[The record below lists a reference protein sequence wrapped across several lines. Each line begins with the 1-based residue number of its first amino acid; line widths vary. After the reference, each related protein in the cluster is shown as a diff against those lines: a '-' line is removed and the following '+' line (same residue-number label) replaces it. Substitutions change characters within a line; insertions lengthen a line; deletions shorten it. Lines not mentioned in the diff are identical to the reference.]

1 MDVSHE
7 VLKAGIKNTSF
18 KDLMT
23 CSRVEMFVFQGT
35 TCFLL
40 QLLYYIS

>member
-7 VLKAGIKNTSF
+7 VLKAGIENTSF
-18 KDLMT
+18 KDVMT
-23 CSRVEMFVFQGT
+23 CNQVEMFVFQGA

-40 QLLYYIS
+40 QLL

>member
-7 VLKAGIKNTSF
+7 VLRAGIKNTSF
-18 KDLMT
+18 KDVMT

-35 TCFLL
+35 TTCFLL
-40 QLLYYIS
+40 QLL